1 MGSLSTLSV
10 LFSHTGVYPAVRLDR
25 LDEDL
30 VPGLD
35 GDASGA
41 DRLERPLLAGARK
54 PQMPHDVLGPGVP
67 EDCQEEAPPRG
78 QAQSERLWR
87 PTGVWHHVPRLDG
100 SMAIRAK
107 TMLQPCYARIALDP
121 PRTRRPT
128 RGQNWTSWTRHWTR
142 HSEARGSL
150 EPPRRR
156 RKVQGEAQHI
166 RQWTAHCKSKRKAC
180 RQRSHLCPFECCC
193 WVQAQGTRLQYI
205 DTIHPCRKV

>member
-41 DRLERPLLAGARK
+41 ERLKRPLLAGPVSRK
-54 PQMPHDVLGPGVP
+54 CRMTFSALVFQKTVKKRRLPEVKLSQDASGDNSPPEFGIMFLGST
-67 EDCQEEAPPRG
+67 DC
-78 QAQSERLWR
+78 ER
-87 PTGVWHHVPRLDG
+87 
-100 SMAIRAK
+100 
-107 TMLQPCYARIALDP
+107 
-121 PRTRRPT
+121 
-128 RGQNWTSWTRHWTR
+128 
-142 HSEARGSL
+142 
-150 EPPRRR
+150 
-156 RKVQGEAQHI
+156 
-166 RQWTAHCKSKRKAC
+166 KRKAC

-193 WVQAQGTRLQYI
+193 WVQGTRLQYI